1 MISRKTLF
9 SILLGVVGVLIMTWR
24 IGLLPARIVIINQSG
39 APVTRVAITT
49 DAGRIDVGAIDNGQT
64 RRVSVNP
71 TSTMR
76 LSFEQD
82 KPYVWSSPK
91 GLNAGQSLVL
101 YVAPE
106 GKIDARDRLGT
117 FDRGR

>member
-9 SILLGVVGVLIMTWR
+9 SILLGGVGVMLMTWKMTS
-24 IGLLPARIVIINQSG
+24 IPARIVIINQSG
-39 APVTRVAITT
+39 IPLSRVAIST
-49 DAGRIDVGAIDNGQT
+49 DGRRIEVGNIDNGQT

-71 TSTMR
+71 TASLR
-76 LSFEQD
+76 FFYEQRQ
-82 KPYVWSSPK
+82 PYMWRSPK

-106 GKIDARDRLGT
+106 GKIDARDHIGG
-117 FDRGR
+117 FGR

>member
-9 SILLGVVGVLIMTWR
+9 SILLGIAGVLIMTWR
-24 IGLLPARIVIINQSG
+24 MGRLPARIVIINQSG
-39 APVTRVAITT
+39 IPLSKVAVTT
-49 DAGRIDVGAIDNGQT
+49 DDGRIDIGAIDNGQT

-76 LSFEQD
+76 LAFEQRQ
-82 KPYVWSSPK
+82 PYVWASPK

-101 YVAPE
+101 YIAPD
-106 GKIDARDRLGT
+106 GKVDARDRLGS
-117 FDRGR
+117 FNR